1 MQSVNHRKLLWTFEE
16 GGGAAP
22 VRGPGVGRKGG
33 RVGERERLREENLH
47 QLPAGAVRLRVA
59 NISKKEGERDE
70 KGEGE

>member
-1 MQSVNHRKLLWTFEE
+1 M
-16 GGGAAP
+16 
-22 VRGPGVGRKGG
+22 RGPGVGRKGG